1 MPTKAQLLAKIAK
14 LEGSA
19 PKAIKIKRKKVGKKA
34 FNFTCNKCGKFFQT
48 KNGVNSH
55 SVANWCKAS

>member
-19 PKAIKIKRKKVGKKA
+19 PKATKIKRKKVGKKS
-34 FNFTCNKCGKFFQT
+34 FNFACNKCGKLFQT
-48 KNGVNSH
+48 LNGTNDH
-55 SVANWCKAS
+55 LRANWCKAS